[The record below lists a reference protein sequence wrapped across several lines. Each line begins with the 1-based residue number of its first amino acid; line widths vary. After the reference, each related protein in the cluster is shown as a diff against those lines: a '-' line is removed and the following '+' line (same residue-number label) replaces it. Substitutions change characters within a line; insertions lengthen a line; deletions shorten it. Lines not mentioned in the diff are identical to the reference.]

1 MSSIVRL
8 IAGGIAAV
16 ILVIAPGMAA
26 QDKAQAPYAGQDQ
39 RDIKA
44 LSAQDVADLLAGSG
58 WGFAKPAELNGYPG
72 PAHVLEAADQ
82 LALSDDVRKAVQD
95 VFDGMNAEARRLG
108 SEYVAAEQALDELF
122 ASGSADTSKIDEL
135 TARAADLRAGLRAV
149 HLKAHLEVLPLL
161 SRHQRMI
168 YAQIRGYGNGGHTDH
183 GGHGS
188 HQ

>member
-1 MSSIVRL
+1 
-8 IAGGIAAV
+8 
-16 ILVIAPGMAA
+16 
-26 QDKAQAPYAGQDQ
+26 
-39 RDIKA
+39 
-44 LSAQDVADLLAGSG
+44 
-58 WGFAKPAELNGYPG
+58 
-72 PAHVLEAADQ
+72 VLESADQ

-108 SEYVAAEQALDELF
+108 SDYVDAEQALDRLF
-122 ASGSADTSKIDEL
+122 ASGSAGAAKIDEL
-135 TARAADLRAGLRAV
+135 TARAADLRARLRAV

-168 YAQIRGYGNGGHTDH
+168 YAQIRGYGNDGHNGH